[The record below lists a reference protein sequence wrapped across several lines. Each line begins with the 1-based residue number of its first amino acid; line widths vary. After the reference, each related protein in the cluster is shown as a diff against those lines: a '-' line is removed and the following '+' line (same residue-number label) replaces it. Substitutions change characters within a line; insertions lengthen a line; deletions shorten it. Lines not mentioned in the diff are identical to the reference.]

1 MPSNEI
7 TKGKQILSETAVHFQ
22 IVDIKKILQRLCTKD
37 LFNSVKIYTNY
48 THQQKLR
55 YVN

>member
-1 MPSNEI
+1 MSSNKI